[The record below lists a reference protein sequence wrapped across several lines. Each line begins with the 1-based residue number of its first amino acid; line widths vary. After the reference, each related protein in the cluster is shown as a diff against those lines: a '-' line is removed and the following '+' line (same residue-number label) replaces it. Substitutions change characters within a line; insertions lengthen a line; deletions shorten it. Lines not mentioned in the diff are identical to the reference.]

1 MTKVTHSTGNGLNA
15 DLRSIDSIYRMIV
28 VAGLR
33 NKQLVNGG
41 KPRISPDPTRRRNIS
56 IALEEVRRGLVPFT
70 VSKKV
75 EVPTLLVKVTSPS
88 NSSGELVA

>member
-1 MTKVTHSTGNGLNA
+1 
-15 DLRSIDSIYRMIV
+15 MIV

-33 NKQLVNGG
+33 TKQLVNGS

-56 IALEEVRRGLVPFT
+56 IALEEVRRGLVQFT

-75 EVPTLLVKVTSPS
+75 EVPTLLLKVTSPS
-88 NSSGELVA
+88 KSSGELVA